1 MIEGTDISSDL
12 TENRVFTF
20 HSELVTNCDRF
31 ENLKYSSVN
40 SYIEQEIKNLKS
52 QIGISSS
59 KSQIA
64 TLNKFSIV
72 RTLKELL

>member
-52 QIGISSS
+52 QI
-59 KSQIA
+59 A